1 MDKRLLALPEMDVS
15 GVLKSCEIA
24 RSRFARN
31 CSFLQEWPPPV
42 SHGHF
47 SHFPK
52 PGHIL
57 REWIVEYCFQMDQ
70 EVFPH
75 HDSNNSIYHTA
86 AANSKVQAFCIGK
99 RSCCSS
105 GTFIVFQYPAG
116 NGLFIFGNTR
126 FQIFFSYRKICG
138 VSNTSPSAK

>member
-31 CSFLQEWPPPV
+31 CSIFCKDSRLLFLT
-42 SHGHF
+42 GNF

-57 REWIVEYCFQMDQ
+57 REWTVEYCFQMDQ
-70 EVFPH
+70 EVFPPSRFQQLH
-75 HDSNNSIYHTA
+75 IPYCCEQQGTGILHWKAFLLWLRHVYCFSIPSRQRPFHFRKIHDS
-86 AANSKVQAFCIGK
+86 KF
-99 RSCCSS
+99 SS
-105 GTFIVFQYPAG
+105 VTEKNMRRIQHFAI
-116 NGLFIFGNTR
+116 R
-126 FQIFFSYRKICG
+126 
-138 VSNTSPSAK
+138 